1 MELVL
6 GLIAAGI
13 GAFLGTYVREKAKG
27 LATRED
33 IGDLTTIVEGIKTQ
47 NAIEIA
53 QITEVLRSQ
62 GTLRAAVLEQRMDA
76 HQVAYR
82 LASRMFH
89 NAHND
94 DEGRKE
100 VEKEIRDFWLAR
112 CLYLDAPVRDAFDSA
127 WTAFLVHKT
136 MTTRENRFSG
146 EQIIENFAKIEALT
160 PAIVRAT
167 SLPPIRIDLDPQR
180 PDADPDKLIEQGP

>member
-1 MELVL
+1 MELIL

-13 GAFLGTYVREKAKG
+13 GAFIGTYVREKAKG

-33 IGDLTTIVEGIKTQ
+33 IGGLTAIVEGIKTQ

-62 GTLRAAVLEQRMDA
+62 STLRAAVLEQRMEA
-76 HQVAYR
+76 HQAAYR
-82 LASRMFH
+82 LASLMFH
-89 NAHND
+89 NTHNED
-94 DEGRKE
+94 VGRKG
-100 VEKEIRDFWLAR
+100 VEKELRDFWLES

-136 MTTRENRFSG
+136 MTMRGNRFTV
-146 EQIIENFAKIEALT
+146 EQITTNFAKIEALS

-167 SLPPIRIDLDPQR
+167 SLPPIRVDLDPER
-180 PDADPDKLIEQGP
+180 PGADPDKLIEQGL